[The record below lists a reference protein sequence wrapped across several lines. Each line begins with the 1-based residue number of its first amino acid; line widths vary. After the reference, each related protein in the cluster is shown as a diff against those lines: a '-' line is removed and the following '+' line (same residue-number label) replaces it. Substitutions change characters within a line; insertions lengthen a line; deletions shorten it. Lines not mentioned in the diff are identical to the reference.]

1 MNAEFNE
8 KITQFFAFCIC
19 QETVTGGS
27 CSTRERRECLTFN
40 AQDRDSDDQS
50 LLHWAQGE
58 EEEVALEHGA
68 DVNALDIEGQT
79 TLHQVSEGGR
89 VRTSPVIL
97 DHSLDVNPQDANNAT
112 CLYIHLASG
121 VQAAD
126 SSHSDVD
133 ISYPFFILE
142 VSGITVK
149 HLLCIVPLY
158 FHEIGTKA
166 YHIDKGPNSQ
176 SVGEENPDCYA

>member
-1 MNAEFNE
+1 MFNVY
-8 KITQFFAFCIC
+8 CP
-19 QETVTGGS
+19 
-27 CSTRERRECLTFN
+27 
-40 AQDRDSDDQS
+40 AQDRDSDDQTP
-50 LLHWAQGE
+50 LRWAQRE
-58 EEEVALEHGA
+58 EEDASRVTLEHGA

-112 CLYIHLASG
+112 CLHIHLASG
-121 VQAAD
+121 VQAAG
-126 SSHSDVD
+126 SSHSNVD
-133 ISYPFFILE
+133 NSYPFFILE